1 MRTRIA
7 VTIGYSS
14 RSRSI
19 IREMALSGACIFRV
33 NFSHGSPE
41 EWVETA
47 RLVRSVE
54 AELGKHFALLG
65 DLRGP
70 SVRLGDLKA
79 PVEVKAG
86 ESVRI
91 IQANESAG
99 GSDKRIPLPSGEAFK
114 AIRKDHV
121 ILMDDG
127 RLVFKVE
134 STSGSEISMRALTD
148 ATITSRKSIV
158 IQGQDL
164 DLPPITE
171 EEIRAIRIAVENDFD
186 YIGLSYVKCVED
198 IAALRGILIS
208 MGAREMGI
216 IAKIE
221 TPVGVRK
228 LDEIIDAADGI
239 LVARGDLGMH
249 FPLEDVPSLQEK
261 IVKKCVNKGK
271 PVIVATQL
279 LGSMIESPVPTRSEI
294 VDVVSALSQ
303 GVDVLMLTGETAIG
317 KYPVETVSWLA
328 RILERYE
335 SEIKPFRRTIT
346 GDNSIS
352 DRFAFG
358 IVSLA
363 ESLGAMIG
371 VFTKSGKT
379 AERIASFKPDCRIV
393 SASPNVKTLR
403 KLMLLRS
410 VETIEVSASEYEAG
424 MNELEA
430 KLSRM
435 KNIQEN
441 TIAVLTYGFRDEP
454 VHIVRI
460 RQIRRASNELRV

>member
-1 MRTRIA
+1 MKTRIA
-7 VTIGYSS
+7 VTIGHSS

-19 IREMALSGACIFRV
+19 IREMALSGASIFRV

-54 AELGKHFALLG
+54 AELGRHFALLG

-70 SVRLGDLKA
+70 SVRIGDLKT

-86 ESVRI
+86 EVVRI
-91 IQANESAG
+91 VHAAESMG
-99 GSDKRIPLPSGEAFK
+99 GLDKKIPLPNEEAFK

-127 RLVFKVE
+127 RVAFRVE
-134 STSGSEISMRALTD
+134 SASCSEILMKALTD
-148 ATITSRKSIV
+148 AVITSRKAIV

-164 DLPPITE
+164 GLPSITE
-171 EEIRAIRIAVENDFD
+171 EEVRAIKVAVENDFD

-208 MGAREMGI
+208 LGAKEMGI
-216 IAKIE
+216 VAKIE
-221 TPVGVRK
+221 TPVGVKK

-249 FPLEDVPSLQEK
+249 FPLEDVPSLQES

-279 LGSMIESPVPTRSEI
+279 LGSMVDSPVPTRSEI
-294 VDVVSALSQ
+294 VDVVLALSQ
-303 GVDVLMLTGETAIG
+303 GVDVLMLTGETAVG

-328 RILERYE
+328 RIIERYE
-335 SEIKPFRRTIT
+335 SEIKPFRRMISEES
-346 GDNSIS
+346 SIG

-379 AERIASFKPDCRIV
+379 AERIASFKPDCRII

-403 KLMLLRS
+403 KLMLLRG
-410 VETIEVSASEYEAG
+410 VETVEVSSSEYEAG
-424 MNELEA
+424 INELEV
-430 KLSRM
+430 KLSRF
-435 KNIQEN
+435 KNIPDN

-460 RQIRRASNELRV
+460 RQIRRASNEL